1 MLERILYSL
10 LWLLILGGIGY
21 AGYFGYTK
29 LNHDFVYESGDGDV
43 VVNNEVEP
51 IALNFGNE
59 IDTGDEV
66 SDTDATSGDGGNTDL
81 DENDPANLGNS
92 DTDQNNSSNGS
103 SPEVPAGDHS
113 ALIGKI
119 ERLITDYGKTMKVGS
134 QGTRVGT
141 VQELLNLY
149 HGTSDVVDNQY
160 GNGTK
165 AAVQEFQE
173 MQGLASPDGLAGPAT
188 YQAMIDWLEG

>member
-29 LNHDFVYESGDGDV
+29 LNHDFVYESDGGDV
-43 VVNNEVEP
+43 VVDNNVEP

-59 IDTGDEV
+59 ETDNTNVTDPAAEV
-66 SDTDATSGDGGNTDL
+66 NSGDNNNPGV
-81 DENDPANLGNS
+81 DENDPANVENNNP
-92 DTDQNNSSNGS
+92 NNSST
-103 SPEVPAGDHS
+103 SPAVPAGDHS
-113 ALIGKI
+113 ALIARAEG
-119 ERLITDYGKTMKVGS
+119 LVDYNKSMKVGS

-141 VQELLNLY
+141 VQDFLNLY

-165 AAVQEFQE
+165 AAVQKFQE
-173 MQGLASPDGLAGPAT
+173 MENLPGPDGLAGPAT
-188 YQAMIDWLEG
+188 YQAMVDWLKG